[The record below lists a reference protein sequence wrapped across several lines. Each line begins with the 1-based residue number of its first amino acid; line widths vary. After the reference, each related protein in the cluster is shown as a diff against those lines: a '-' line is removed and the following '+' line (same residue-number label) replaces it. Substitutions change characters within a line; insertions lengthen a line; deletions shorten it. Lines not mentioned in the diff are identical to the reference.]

1 MSEETAIQPAG
12 AMLPAPVASDDVF
25 NDMAK
30 STGFKRVQLFGSNSL
45 EVKKGEIPCGV
56 FAIVDGSETKVMGKT
71 FDCLVLDW
79 RPKAIRIEP
88 VMEIL
93 YDSTCAEFKKIQAE
107 STVKD
112 SKCMCGIEF
121 LLYIPKEG
129 FIPYYLS
136 NKSSMYEAKPL
147 KALIG
152 KAATIKTILIEGK
165 EFSWHAPK
173 VSSCSVPITD
183 IPKPEDVAAEITA
196 FRTPQAKMA
205 EMAAEASKTEPT
217 RAR

>member
-1 MSEETAIQPAG
+1 MNDVTTVNPN
-12 AMLPAPVASDDVF
+12 LPAPVAGDDVF
-25 NDMAK
+25 NSMAK
-30 STGFKRVQLFGSNSL
+30 STGFKRIQLFGSNSL
-45 EVKKGEIPCGV
+45 EVKKGDIPCGV
-56 FAIVDGSETKVMGKT
+56 FAVVDGSEKTVLGKS

-88 VMEIL
+88 VMEFS
-93 YDSTCAEFKKIQAE
+93 YDTTSDTFKAIQAE

-121 LLYIPKEG
+121 LLWIPKEG

-147 KALIG
+147 RALIG

-173 VSSCSVPITD
+173 VASCSVPMAELPTAED
-183 IPKPEDVAAEITA
+183 IDAEKA
-196 FRTPQAKMA
+196 NFRTPQAT
-205 EMAAEASKTEPT
+205 MAAMASEAEKDT
-217 RAR
+217 RAH